1 MGIMFLFVIVM
12 AFVFAGE
19 PLGPS
24 RRVLIYW
31 HDSQVG
37 SFRRWLGPGVTRA
50 VSLLVLGVVATYL
63 VQIAVGVFMEL
74 RSGHVFARDNAYR
87 IVAFGGY
94 LAAFCVFLAGFTAW
108 IRARSKSSGA
118 PRGLLVLVLFLA
130 GLGPWLAMAVAG
142 IATTGSDESFL
153 VAAPSPAYVFVMM
166 GAIGSPKSSSDV
178 LILAGAV
185 AAGGW
190 TLLGLGLVGA
200 GAVRSRKI
208 VREHQAAQ
216 AKLDAMLAEEEA
228 GYPEAAEPAQ
238 NQANPSPAPAAPPAG

>member
-1 MGIMFLFVIVM
+1 MGLTFLFVIVM

-24 RRVLIYW
+24 RRVLVHW
-31 HDSQVG
+31 ELGRVSG
-37 SFRRWLGPGVTRA
+37 FRRFLGPGVTRA
-50 VSLLVLGVVATYL
+50 VSLLTLGILGTYL
-63 VQIAVGVFMEL
+63 AQMAVGVIMEL
-74 RSGHVFARDNAYR
+74 QAGGSSEGAYR
-87 IVAFGGY
+87 VVAFGGY

-142 IATTGSDESFL
+142 IATNSDESFL

-178 LILAGAV
+178 LLVAGAV
-185 AAGGW
+185 AAGAW
-190 TLLGLGLVGA
+190 ALLGLGLFGA
-200 GAVRSRKI
+200 GAARSRKV
-208 VREHQAAQ
+208 VREHLEAQ

-228 GYPEAAEPAQ
+228 PPPEANESAE
-238 NQANPSPAPAAPPAG
+238 NQGDPSQGPAAPPPP